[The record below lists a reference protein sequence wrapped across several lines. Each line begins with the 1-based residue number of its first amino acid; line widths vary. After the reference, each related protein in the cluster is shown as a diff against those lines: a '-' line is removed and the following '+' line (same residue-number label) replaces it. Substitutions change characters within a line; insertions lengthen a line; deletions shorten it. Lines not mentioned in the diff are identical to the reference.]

1 MAILY
6 MVDSRGGTAE
16 EVRKQI
22 ALTDEQRES
31 VRRMLAKFGGQIDED
46 KDADVKKAVGGEEEE
61 IDEPFEKREP

>member
-1 MAILY
+1 

-31 VRRMLAKFGGQIDED
+31 VRKMLAKFGGQIDDD
-46 KDADVKKAVGGEEEE
+46 KDGAVKKAVGKEE
-61 IDEPFEKREP
+61 DTVGSSSL